1 MPSSLTWT
9 PRTIIAFL
17 LLVAAG
23 LAGNYF
29 DVSLFFGA
37 SFIFGSAAVMVIL
50 YFYGP
55 SYGVLAALLTSSYTY
70 VLWHH
75 PYSIITFTCEALF
88 VGLFLR
94 RRSNNMVLLDGIFW
108 LLIGMPSAWLFFNH
122 VMNMDIQATL
132 MIMLKQSINGIFNTL
147 IASLVIAYLPLSK
160 WIGSE
165 KEKKSHSLEQ
175 SLFNL
180 LVIFVFIPALLIMV
194 MNSRDRFQEQERTL
208 LLRSPSGWRGGST
221 ALPSSRVKLRQ
232 PDTRR

>member
-1 MPSSLTWT
+1 MLSNLTWT
-9 PRTIIAFL
+9 PRAIIAFL

-23 LAGNYF
+23 FAGNYF

-75 PYSIITFTCEALF
+75 PYSLITFTCEALF

-108 LLIGMPSAWLFFNH
+108 LLIGMPSVWLFFIH
-122 VMNMDIQATL
+122 FMKMDVQATL

-160 WIGSE
+160 WIGEGE
-165 KEKKSHSLEQ
+165 KVP
-175 SLFNL
+175 F
-180 LVIFVFIPALLIMV
+180 A
-194 MNSRDRFQEQERTL
+194 RTEPVQ
-208 LLRSPSGWRGGST
+208 PSGH
-221 ALPSSRVKLRQ
+221 LRLHPGA
-232 PDTRR
+232 PDHGHEQQGPFSGTGTDA